1 MGILILIAGLL
12 VVSMMLLLWYNQK
25 EQDNYIQALD
35 ERLKDL
41 ERMF

>member
-25 EQDNYIQALD
+25 EQDNYIQDLD